1 MATICL
7 LEDSAILSIPFPSMV
22 GLCLSLTMTDLWRWA
37 EDKESLTVLNPSSHV
52 LVPVLAGEGWGEVKA
67 IGKHQD
73 TNPRGGTI

>member
-1 MATICL
+1 
-7 LEDSAILSIPFPSMV
+7 
-22 GLCLSLTMTDLWRWA
+22 MTDLWRWA

-73 TNPRGGTI
+73 TNPRGGAI